1 MKKFV
6 IVVIGL
12 VLAINAFAQTPDWD
26 LNLLDTA
33 RNVDY
38 LTEEEKNVVLEL
50 NMARNNPAKY
60 AEMYIVPR
68 LEWFIDDD
76 RYRVPGSTTTTR
88 TNHTNTRPAV
98 ISAIN
103 IMSRLPAGLV
113 PLTPSRGMSLAARDH
128 TLDIGPKGLQGHTG
142 SDRSSDSQRLA
153 RYGRRIGGG
162 GETLSYG
169 RDTAREVVIQLLQST
184 GHRNI
189 IMNGSYRYTGLS
201 MGIHSVWKNMC
212 TIKFAGNF
220 TDFQ

>member
-12 VLAINAFAQTPDWD
+12 VFAVNAFAQTPDWD

-33 RNVDY
+33 RNVNY

-60 AEMYIVPR
+60 AEMYILPR
-68 LEWFIDDD
+68 LEWFIDDN
-76 RYRVPGSTTTTR
+76 RYRVPGSTITTR
-88 TNHTNTRPAV
+88 TNHTNNRPAV

-113 PLTPSRGMSLAARDH
+113 PLTPSQGMSLAARDH
-128 TLDIGPKGLQGHTG
+128 TLDIGLKGIQGHTG
-142 SDRSSDSQRLA
+142 SDGSSHNSRVA
-153 RYGRRIGGG
+153 RYGRRSGGG

-169 RDTAREVVIQLLQST
+169 YNTAREIVIQLLQST

-189 IMNGSYRYTGLS
+189 IMNGTYRYTGLS
-201 MGIHSVWKNMC
+201 IGSHSVWNHMC

-220 TDFQ
+220 TDF